1 MRSMAAILVMGATCL
16 WAASAQ
22 PAAPA
27 SDLKTAGKS
36 TRIVLI
42 GASIGQEWNLP
53 ALPQRLRLSGY
64 EFEALQAWQFDKS
77 AALEETLMRPARKF
91 HLTRSYFMGFFREDP
106 RPTDV
111 VILKECSSYFPDDT
125 PAERKRELMSRW
137 VQQVTAKHIKV
148 MIATV
153 VPVTRARATLD
164 RGKQESVR
172 EYNDWVRDY
181 ARSNG
186 IVLLDLEAALRTDGR
201 ERYLRD
207 DLASGDGS
215 HLNRKA
221 YDILDGV
228 MTQALCR
235 LEPDACLQ
243 VRASAK

>member
-1 MRSMAAILVMGATCL
+1 MKSMTPILAMAAGM
-16 WAASAQ
+16 WAACAL
-22 PAAPA
+22 AATSS
-27 SDLKTAGKS
+27 SDPKMAGKPM
-36 TRIVLI
+36 RIVLI

-53 ALPQRLRLSGY
+53 DLPKRSRISGY

-77 AALEETLMRPARKF
+77 EKVDETLMRPARKF
-91 HLTRSYFMGFFREDP
+91 RLTPSYFKGLLQEPP
-106 RPTDV
+106 RPADV
-111 VILKECSSYFPDDT
+111 VILKECSSYFPDDL
-125 PAERKRELMSRW
+125 PRDRKQALMEQW
-137 VQQVTAKHIKV
+137 VRQVGDKHIKV

-153 VPVTRARATLD
+153 VPVTKDRAAQD
-164 RGKQESVR
+164 RGKQESVLG
-172 EYNDWVRDY
+172 YNDWVRDY

-186 IVLLDLEAALRTDGR
+186 IVLLVLEAALRTDSR

-235 LEPDACLQ
+235 LAPDTCLQ

>member
-1 MRSMAAILVMGATCL
+1 
-16 WAASAQ
+16 
-22 PAAPA
+22 
-27 SDLKTAGKS
+27 
-36 TRIVLI
+36 
-42 GASIGQEWNLP
+42 
-53 ALPQRLRLSGY
+53 
-64 EFEALQAWQFDKS
+64 
-77 AALEETLMRPARKF
+77 
-91 HLTRSYFMGFFREDP
+91 
-106 RPTDV
+106 
-111 VILKECSSYFPDDT
+111 
-125 PAERKRELMSRW
+125 
-137 VQQVTAKHIKV
+137 VQQVTAKHVKV